1 MKNKLS
7 STVIALF
14 LFFTTQVHSNPIN
27 KINFIGL
34 NTSSETSLLDI
45 LPFEIGQDF
54 SSISSDKIIKELFAT
69 GYFSDISIT
78 KDKNDLNIILKENPY
93 VKYFLIDYIKPPFL
107 SNWFKSEPE
116 FLPQEALDNLVANNN
131 LSAGEIFNKSK
142 LSEFIIALKSKF
154 KEAGFYNVSI
164 KEDVETDKQNRTGI
178 SLEITQG
185 ESATIEYLKI
195 SGATEFPQK
204 DLLNLI
210 PIGKPN
216 TFIVNFFTKKD
227 NYTDS
232 GLGKGIQLLTDHY
245 LNAGY
250 LDFKIT
256 GVDSKL
262 NDAKTKISIDIQISE
277 GTQYKLG
284 VVTFSG
290 ELGAKTPSDL
300 SKLLDI
306 DTGDVFNRQL
316 VVNDIQKITDLYADQ
331 GYAFV
336 DIKPITK
343 DFLDSININIQ
354 ISLNK
359 KVYVNRIIISGNTR
373 TQDEVIRREI
383 GISEGALYSKSEL
396 RDSVVKLRRLGYFS
410 KVEMDASEVLGSPDK
425 MDIRVAVT
433 ETQTGAVS
441 FSVSHS
447 NNYGISLGAGIKE
460 KNIFG
465 SGNTLNTELKLS
477 ESLNKLSFY
486 FENPNFNNENHSI
499 NYGFFLSE
507 LNDDDVMNKS
517 YEISTKGIN
526 IGYGI
531 PLADVTKL
539 NTKLEYTKNKIKCGV
554 DFSATGY
561 EPIQCLKSNNDELKI
576 SLKWNENTLN
586 DYLYPTKGANNSIGV
601 NLALPVGDYRYI
613 NLNASHTSYKPLSDE
628 LTFKLTGDMALATG
642 YDSKELPFH
651 KRYFAGGSG
660 SIRGFGN
667 KTLGPLY
674 PNNSAK
680 GGEFSIL
687 GSANIIA
694 PAYLFDDSGNM
705 RLSAFIDAGN
715 IYEKTSN
722 IKLGD
727 IRMSA
732 GFGFAYLSP
741 IGAIGM
747 YLSTPILKKTGDVV
761 DNFGFTLGTGF

>member
-1 MKNKLS
+1 MKNKLIS
-7 STVIALF
+7 AAIVLF
-14 LFFTTQVHSNPIN
+14 LFFTTQAHSNPIN

-34 NTSSETSLLDI
+34 NTSSESSLLEI

-116 FLPQEALDNLVANNN
+116 FLPQEALDNLVTNNN

-142 LSEFIIALKSKF
+142 LSEFILSLKNKF
-154 KEAGFYNVSI
+154 TEAGFYNVTI
-164 KEDVETDKQNRTGI
+164 KETIETDKQNRTGI
-178 SLEITQG
+178 SIEIIQG
-185 ESATIEYLKI
+185 ESATIGSLTI
-195 SGATEFPQK
+195 SGANEFSQK

-216 TFIVNFFTKKD
+216 IFFVNFFTKKD
-227 NYTDS
+227 NYSD
-232 GLGKGIQLLTDHY
+232 GDLDQGIKLLTEYY

-262 NDAKTKISIDIQISE
+262 NDENTKISIDIQISE
-277 GTQYKLG
+277 GAQYKLG

-306 DTGDVFNRQL
+306 NTGDVFNRQL

-343 DFLDSININIQ
+343 DFLDSVNINIQ

-410 KVEMDASEVLGSPDK
+410 KVEMDASEVENSPDK
-425 MDIRVAVT
+425 IDIRVAVS

-447 NNYGISLGAGIKE
+447 NNYGISLGAGVKE

-486 FENPNFNNENHSI
+486 FEDPNFNNENHSVS
-499 NYGFFLSE
+499 YGFFLSE

-517 YEISTKGIN
+517 YEISEKGIN

-531 PLADVTKL
+531 PLSDVTKL

-561 EPIQCLKSNNDELKI
+561 EPTQCSSLINDELKI

-586 DYLYPTKGANNSIGV
+586 DYLHPTKGTNNSIGV

-613 NLNASHTSYKPLSDE
+613 DLNASHTSYRPLGNE
-628 LTFKLTGDMALATG
+628 LTFKLTGDFALATG

-660 SIRGFGN
+660 SIRGFGS

-674 PNNSAK
+674 PNKSAK
-680 GGEFSIL
+680 GGELSIL

-705 RLSAFIDAGN
+705 RISAFIDAGN

-722 IKLGD
+722 IKLED

-747 YLSTPILKKTGDVV
+747 YLSTPILKKTGDVI